1 MMVVTLWQPAVVS
14 IGLSIVLVDM
24 ANKILSF
31 FLPPLSLSIL
41 LGACKLSRNV
51 NKHPQRHMSCELSI
65 PAGQRTAAI

>member
-31 FLPPLSLSIL
+31 FLPPPLSLSL
-41 LGACKLSRNV
+41 FC
-51 NKHPQRHMSCELSI
+51 
-65 PAGQRTAAI
+65 